1 MAAAIDLTQETQPV
15 TAFRDH
21 SSEFL
26 AHLRQTHRPITLTI
40 DGKPELVLQ
49 EASAYQRL
57 LDLAAAADAGEGIR
71 QGLDELA
78 QGAGRPAQEFFAEM
92 RRKYAIPG

>member
-1 MAAAIDLTQETQPV
+1 MASPIDLTQESQPLA
-15 TAFRDH
+15 AFRDH

-26 AHLRQTHRPITLTI
+26 AHLKQTHRPITLTL
-40 DGKPELVLQ
+40 DGKPEIVLQ
-49 EASAYQRL
+49 EVSAYQRL

-78 QGAGRPAQEFFAEM
+78 RDEGRPAHEFLDHM
-92 RRKYAIPG
+92 RSKYAIPR